1 MWTSRF
7 PAFLFRLAL
16 LTFIRAS
23 PLTRRP
29 CLLGVKKKKKV
40 LLFILLTESFFFSL
54 RCWITFT
61 YGLVFKFRAELF
73 FLFSCA
79 ARSCWPHIGHVRSAY
94 ASEHLYIACFFFSRL
109 PFSSSFFLFINFFSL
124 CHMYHF
130 ILEYKSHEVT
140 VGTHV

>member
-1 MWTSRF
+1 MDISLSSFSFSSCTSH
-7 PAFLFRLAL
+7 LHSS
-16 LTFIRAS
+16 LTSHATPVS
-23 PLTRRP
+23 AW
-29 CLLGVKKKKKV
+29 CKKKKKV

-73 FLFSCA
+73 FSFQLRGAKLLASY
-79 ARSCWPHIGHVRSAY
+79 RPRTIGLRERTPVHS
-94 ASEHLYIACFFFSRL
+94 LFFFSRL